1 MPQSIFSDLCDLV
14 DQLERVT
21 SRMEAGPVKDQLERL
36 LEPFDA
42 LIDRT
47 VGVEEP
53 LPHDAD

>member
-1 MPQSIFSDLCDLV
+1 MSRSIFSTLCDLV

-21 SRMEAGPVKDQLERL
+21 SSLESGPVKDQLERL

-53 LPHDAD
+53 VPHDAD